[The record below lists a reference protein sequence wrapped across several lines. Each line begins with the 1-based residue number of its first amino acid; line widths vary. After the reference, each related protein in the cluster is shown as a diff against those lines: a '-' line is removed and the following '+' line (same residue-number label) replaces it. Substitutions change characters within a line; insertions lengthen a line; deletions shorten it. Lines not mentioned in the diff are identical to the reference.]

1 MFINRLSPS
10 KLKCYNDCKLKYKL
24 RYIDYLDEDFN
35 PNTNTDALQYGSYI
49 HKIFED
55 GNDAT
60 TIEELQTIAA
70 DLRDSYHFGPEK
82 DKNTQKNL
90 RNFLALQEKLR
101 SKCEDVST
109 EMFFAVEVGDDIT
122 LNGIIDRIV
131 KNEKGEYLVIDYKT
145 SKQAISKMDMFKD
158 PQMIIYA
165 FAIHKM
171 FNVPYSKIRVAHYYP
186 HLDKIVDLTYTSGH
200 ININIKKAL
209 KKVWDIR
216 KRKKDDFFAEPNR
229 YCRWCGYYDICPK
242 GNGSEQLLQETVMEH
257 KEKKKAEKA
266 EAKKKFP
273 V

>member
-10 KLKCYNDCKLKYKL
+10 KLKVYSDCKLKYKL

-49 HKIFED
+49 HKVFED

-60 TIEELQTIAA
+60 TIEELQTLAA
-70 DLRDSYHFGPEK
+70 DLRENYQFGPEK
-82 DKNTQKNL
+82 DKNTQKSL
-90 RNFLALQEKLR
+90 ENFLALQEKLR
-101 SKCEDVST
+101 SKCEEVST
-109 EMFFAVEVGDDIT
+109 EMNFAVDVGNDIT

-131 KNEKGEYLVIDYKT
+131 KNENGDYLVIDYKT

-171 FNVPYSKIRVAHYYP
+171 FDVPYSKIKVAHYYP
-186 HLDKIVDLTYTSGH
+186 HLDKLVDMSYTSGH
-200 ININIKKAL
+200 INVHIKKAL

-229 YCRWCGYYDICPK
+229 FCRWCGYYDICPK
-242 GNGSEQLLQETVMEH
+242 GNGSEQLLQETVNEH
-257 KEKKKAEKA
+257 KEKRKAEKA
-266 EAKKKFP
+266 KKDFP